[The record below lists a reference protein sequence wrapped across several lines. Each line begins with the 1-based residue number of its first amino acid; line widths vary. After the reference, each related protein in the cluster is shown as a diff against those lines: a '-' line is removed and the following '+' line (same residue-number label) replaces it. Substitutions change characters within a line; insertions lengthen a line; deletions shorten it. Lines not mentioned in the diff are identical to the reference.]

1 MPLHST
7 GGTVRPEGT
16 FGLLRYLLGGRRPS
30 ETARQALSPTPI
42 QGRRLEPQQGKGGI
56 SPVAPPELAPRLHS
70 LPPILH
76 MPCQSPTPGCS
87 KGPRG
92 LSVPPRVTSIFTGTE
107 TSPGPPLRQWPSRYA
122 IHAGHNL
129 RDKEL
134 RYLRTVRVTAVVYRG
149 FGRELITP
157 RLDLPA
163 PDRRQPLYIPLRV
176 MQGLVFLV
184 NSRQALFS
192 ATLSGSAR
200 EGASPYSGPPSPEV
214 TGATCRVP

>member
-42 QGRRLEPQQGKGGI
+42 QGCRLEPQQDKGGI
-56 SPVAPPELAPRLHS
+56 SLAAPPELAPRLHS

-134 RYLRTVRVTAVVYRG
+134 RSPLSTVFTVGWAISSAWPTAH
-149 FGRELITP
+149 FREALNYF
-157 RLDLPA
+157 
-163 PDRRQPLYIPLRV
+163 PLYLH
-176 MQGLVFLV
+176 QG
-184 NSRQALFS
+184 
-192 ATLSGSAR
+192 
-200 EGASPYSGPPSPEV
+200 
-214 TGATCRVP
+214 